1 MSTSAPF
8 DPEQQGSDVP
18 VDGSD
23 ASELEVEEGRAGE
36 RSDSGS
42 VSGSDSGSV
51 SGPDSG
57 SVSGSVSST
66 ADEADASPERLHDE
80 DEAGGGPVFRRP
92 QPGDRMHADDLSEE
106 LSEDSELDS

>member
-1 MSTSAPF
+1 MSMSAPF

-23 ASELEVEEGRAGE
+23 ASELEVEEGRSAAE
-36 RSDSGS
+36 SGT
-42 VSGSDSGSV
+42 VSTSE
-51 SGPDSG
+51 
-57 SVSGSVSST
+57 
-66 ADEADASPERLHDE
+66 EADASAERLHDE

-92 QPGDRMHADDLSEE
+92 QPGDRMDAADLSEE

>member
-1 MSTSAPF
+1 MSMSAPF

-23 ASELEVEEGRAGE
+23 ASELEVEEGRAGAE
-36 RSDSGS
+36 Q
-42 VSGSDSGSV
+42 VSGA
-51 SGPDSG
+51 
-57 SVSGSVSST
+57 VSST
-66 ADEADASPERLHDE
+66 SAEAAASPERLHDE

-92 QPGDRMHADDLSEE
+92 QPGDRLDADDLSEE

>member
-1 MSTSAPF
+1 MSMSAPF

-23 ASELEVEEGRAGE
+23 ASELEVEEGRAADG
-36 RSDSGS
+36 
-42 VSGSDSGSV
+42 SGSDSGSV
-51 SGPDSG
+51 SGG
-57 SVSGSVSST
+57 VSST
-66 ADEADASPERLHDE
+66 SEEADASAERLHDE

-92 QPGDRMHADDLSEE
+92 QPGDRLHADDLSEE

>member
-1 MSTSAPF
+1 MSMSAPF

-23 ASELEVEEGRAGE
+23 ASELEVEEGRAAA
-36 RSDSGS
+36 
-42 VSGSDSGSV
+42 GSDSGSV
-51 SGPDSG
+51 SGA
-57 SVSGSVSST
+57 VSST
-66 ADEADASPERLHDE
+66 SEEADASAERLQDE

-92 QPGDRMHADDLSEE
+92 QPGDRLHADDLSEE

>member
-1 MSTSAPF
+1 MSMSAPF

-23 ASELEVEEGRAGE
+23 ASELEVEEGRSADGSDSGSDSD
-36 RSDSGS
+36 SDSGS
-42 VSGSDSGSV
+42 VSGG
-51 SGPDSG
+51 
-57 SVSGSVSST
+57 VSST
-66 ADEADASPERLHDE
+66 SDEADASPERLQDE

-92 QPGDRMHADDLSEE
+92 QPGDRLHAGDLSEE

>member
-1 MSTSAPF
+1 MSMSAPF

-23 ASELEVEEGRAGE
+23 ASELEVEEGRSAAE
-36 RSDSGS
+36 SGT
-42 VSGSDSGSV
+42 VSTSE
-51 SGPDSG
+51 
-57 SVSGSVSST
+57 
-66 ADEADASPERLHDE
+66 EADASAERLHDE

-92 QPGDRMHADDLSEE
+92 QPGDRMDASDLSEE